1 MEKKPFYKKW
11 WGILIIVVLVIGIIG
26 ALTEDKENLK
36 ENENMPEDVANNE
49 QEENNLENEE
59 NKDGNMEENAETEEG
74 KENDDSN
81 EAGNDAGDKEDGFVL
96 DKEFKRNFGKA
107 RKVRNDLTGNWR
119 LVTTAAKFDVEEML
133 IAYHDHFM
141 KEGEIHFIVSFA
153 TNTTTVIRNSGGI
166 ITSEVHEYVDK
177 EEHDAKTLG
186 SGMILAEYMVVDGV
200 VEQINTD

>member
-11 WGILIIVVLVIGIIG
+11 WGILLIVILVIGILG
-26 ALTEDKENLK
+26 ALTDEGADSSDKEK
-36 ENENMPEDVANNE
+36 DSENVVNNE
-49 QEENNLENEE
+49 LEETNSAEDEENDENLV
-59 NKDGNMEENAETEEG
+59 
-74 KENDDSN
+74 ENDEM
-81 EAGNDAGDKEDGFVL
+81 EAEEEDAFVL
-96 DKEFKRNFGKA
+96 DQEFKRNFGKA
-107 RKVRNDLTGNWR
+107 RKVRNDVTGNWR

-133 IAYHDHFM
+133 VAYHDHFM

-186 SGMILAEYMVVDGV
+186 SGMVLAEYMAVDGV
-200 VEQINTD
+200 IEKIN